1 MWVGGCCKVKV
12 QQTTALGQSGPLL
25 NIFNK
30 VLLAHNR
37 VHLFICGLLVL
48 SCFIPWMSSCN
59 RLCSFMSDSL
69 QRHGLQPQAPLS
81 MGFSRQEYW
90 SGVPFPFPGDLPDP
104 GIRRTSLES
113 PALADGFFTAAAA
126 WKVRNRLC
134 VVGNTAHPAF
144 HLAVLRKSTLNSHW
158 KD

>member
-12 QQTTALGQSGPLL
+12 QQTTALGQSGPRL

-37 VHLFICGLLVL
+37 VRLFICSLLVL

-69 QRHGLQPQAPLS
+69 QPHGLQPQAPLS
-81 MGFSRQEYW
+81 VGFSRQEYW
-90 SGVPFPFPGDLPDP
+90 RGMPFPFPVGLPDS
-104 GIRRTSLES
+104 GIKLTSLES
-113 PALADGFFTAAAA
+113 PALADGFFTTAAT
-126 WKVRNRLC
+126 WEVHNRLC
-134 VVGNTAHPAF
+134 MVENVAHPAF
-144 HLAVLRKSTLNSHW
+144 YLSVLRKSTLNSHW